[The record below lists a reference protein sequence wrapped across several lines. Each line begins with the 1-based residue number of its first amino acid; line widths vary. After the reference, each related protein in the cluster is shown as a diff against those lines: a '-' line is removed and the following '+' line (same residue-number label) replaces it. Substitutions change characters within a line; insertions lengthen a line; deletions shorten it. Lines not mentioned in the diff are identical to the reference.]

1 MLINI
6 EKIMSKN
13 KQPKHEKPAYTG
25 NVPKELFVEIL
36 KTLKQSK
43 NYAGDLAKLFPAS
56 KAVQE
61 IATKLITDLNAEHYD
76 TITDEAVSKLTNL
89 TSLNLLRNEA
99 ITIEGISEL
108 TNLTSLNILCNNNIP
123 RDYLAQLQ
131 QGTDE
136 LSAIGEATDFSGDI
150 L

>member
-13 KQPKHEKPAYTG
+13 KQPKHEKTAYTG

-89 TSLNLLRNEA
+89 TSLNLYNNDT
-99 ITIEGISEL
+99 ITTEGISEL
-108 TNLTSLNILCNNNIP
+108 TNLTSLSLCCNRII
-123 RDYLAQLQ
+123 
-131 QGTDE
+131 TDE
-136 LSAIGEATDFSGDI
+136 GVSALTNLTS
-150 L
+150 LNLHYS